1 MLDFFLP
8 LKLLPVQEWIFV
20 ELGEGKFLERKV
32 VVVMA
37 VEIETN
43 LSGDNT
49 VDYDYEQRGHDWS
62 MHRASSSFFEQLPP
76 SRSLRRDLTVRQINM
91 IAIAGTI
98 GTGLFLGTG
107 NVLASSG
114 PLYMLLSYLMTGG
127 VVFLTMMTLGE
138 MSAFMPVSGSFAVYA
153 KRFVSEG
160 FGFTINMNYWL
171 NDAVSVAGD
180 LTALQI
186 VVEYWH
192 KGYAWVASLSV
203 WILVL
208 TLNLAHISF
217 YGESEYW
224 LSLVKVISITLF
236 FIVGVSSNLGYN
248 DEHEFLGFRY
258 WFYKD
263 APFVNGFKG
272 FLLAF
277 ISAAFAYGGTES
289 ISLTAGEQKNP
300 VRTMPTVVKAVF
312 WRVITFYVISVF
324 LIGINIPYDYPK
336 LSISEVTTSP
346 FTIIFLLVSSK
357 ASGFMNA
364 VVFTSAISACNH
376 ALYSGGRI
384 AYSMSIE
391 GYMPHYFAYI
401 NSQGIPYVLVLA
413 TWIIG
418 GFCFAST
425 FVGSG
430 TLWIWIQ
437 SLVAVSNQYAWL
449 AISLTGIR
457 FRRGLARQKKLGHL
471 SFQNWT
477 YPTGPYGVL
486 VFVCIIIFAQGW
498 SSFAPWDSV
507 LFLKNYIGIFLIVL
521 IFVAWHFYTRKSF
534 KFINYEDMDFET
546 DRYIESEAEI
556 LENLRESSLN
566 GWERFRRNLRV
577 NLF

>member
-1 MLDFFLP
+1 M
-8 LKLLPVQEWIFV
+8 V
-20 ELGEGKFLERKV
+20 
-32 VVVMA
+32 
-37 VEIETN
+37 VEIEAN
-43 LSGDNT
+43 EPGDNII
-49 VDYDYEQRGHDWS
+49 DNDYEQERYNWNT
-62 MHRASSSFFEQLPP
+62 HRTSSSFYEQL
-76 SRSLRRDLTVRQINM
+76 SHTRSLRRDLTVRQINM

-114 PLYMLLSYLMTGG
+114 PFYMLISYLMTGG
-127 VVFLTMMTLGE
+127 IVFLTMMTLGE

-192 KGYAWVASLSV
+192 SNYAWLASLSV
-203 WILVL
+203 WVLVL
-208 TLNLAHISF
+208 VLNLAHISF

-224 LSLVKVISITLF
+224 LSLVKVISIILF
-236 FIVGVSSNLGYN
+236 FIVSVATNLGYN

-258 WFYKD
+258 WFYKE

-272 FLLAF
+272 FVLAF

-289 ISLTAGEQKNP
+289 ICLTAGEQKNP

-312 WRVITFYVISVF
+312 WRVVTFYVISVF

-391 GYMPHYFAYI
+391 GYIPSHFAYI
-401 NSQGIPYVLVLA
+401 NSQGIPYVLVLT
-413 TWIIG
+413 TWAIG
-418 GFCFAST
+418 GLCFAST

-449 AISLTGIR
+449 AISLTGVR
-457 FRRGLARQKKLGHL
+457 FRRGLERQRKIDYL
-471 SFQNWT
+471 SFRNWT

-498 SSFAPWDSV
+498 PSFAPWDSV
-507 LFLKNYIGIFLIVL
+507 LFFKNYIGIFVIVL
-521 IFVAWHFYTRKSF
+521 TFVIWHLYTRKSF
-534 KFINYEDMDFET
+534 QFIKYEDMDFET
-546 DRYIESEAEI
+546 DRYIENETEI
-556 LENLRESSLN
+556 LENLRESRL
-566 GWERFRRNLRV
+566 GRWERFRHHVRV
-577 NLF
+577 NLL